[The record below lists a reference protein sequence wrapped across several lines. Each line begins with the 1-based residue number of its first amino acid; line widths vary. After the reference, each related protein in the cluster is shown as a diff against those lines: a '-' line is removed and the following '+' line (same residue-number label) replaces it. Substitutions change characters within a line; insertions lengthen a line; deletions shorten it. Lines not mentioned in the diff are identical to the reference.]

1 MPRWTSDVDEVRRIS
16 KLPDFINTYGFKNCR
31 VVLAGGT
38 VTIEGQILPARGGNN
53 AGAGGRWMYYGT
65 IVIRT
70 PNKDIEVDFLDV
82 DRAEI
87 I

>member
-1 MPRWTSDVDEVRRIS
+1 MPRWTSDIDEVRKIS
-16 KLPDFINTYGFKNCR
+16 ELPDFIKTYGFKNCR
-31 VVLAGGT
+31 VVLAGSAM
-38 VTIEGQILPARGGNN
+38 TIEGRILPARVGNN

-65 IVIRT
+65 VAIRT
-70 PNKDIEVDFLDV
+70 PDEDIEVDFLDV